1 MDYLN
6 NRTFSDK
13 EIGMLLDIVAQEA
26 LSPEDA
32 AIYMVLEKQNL
43 WEKMVCGGTFT
54 DCAEKQA
61 IIAAVQ

>member
-13 EIGMLLDIVAQEA
+13 DIGALLDVVAQEA
-26 LSPEDA
+26 YSPEDA
-32 AIYMVLEKQNL
+32 AIYMVLERQDL
-43 WEKMVCGGTFT
+43 WKDMVSPE
-54 DCAEKQA
+54 AAAK